1 MKKRLL
7 LVTHGYPFGE
17 SERGFLAEEAK
28 QLASRFD
35 LVIMALD
42 NQDQLIYPVDGVRR
56 IERYRYSSF
65 RKTRAYRALPRVFEP
80 ASLQEAWAFARR
92 NGFTNPIG
100 NLRHILYF
108 RFNVWEMEQQIGE
121 LVESERIDIV
131 YTFWCNECT
140 VAAVKLKKR
149 FPHLKVVT
157 RFHGMDLYEE
167 RTYERWQP
175 FRKEVARRAD
185 GLCFA
190 CEYGQSYFQ
199 ERWGAKFADRMGIWY
214 LGSTDRG
221 VVEPS
226 VDGVLR
232 IISCSNVIPLKRVDL
247 IIKGLALLPDTVQ
260 VQWHHF
266 GDGVSR
272 EELEA
277 LAAEKFQN
285 KTNIRWKFHGFVP
298 NTRLTEEYRK
308 IRPNLF
314 ITTSSTEGGA
324 PVSVQEAFS
333 MGIPA
338 VGTQTG
344 GIPDL
349 VRDGQTGFLLPS
361 RPEPSEVAEGI
372 MKYVALPTDRKWEMA
387 AAARKLWKEKFDA
400 SANAVNFAAY
410 LENLSSTYEAWKYD
424 QKSN

>member
-7 LVTHGYPFGE
+7 LVTNGYPFGE

-28 QLASRFD
+28 QLASQFD
-35 LVIMALD
+35 LVILALD
-42 NQDQLIYPVDGVRR
+42 NQDQLIYPVDGIKR

-80 ASLQEAWAFARR
+80 ASLQEAWAFAKR
-92 NGFTNPIG
+92 NGFSNPLG

-108 RFNVWEMEQQIGE
+108 RFNVWEMEQQIGS
-121 LVESERIDIV
+121 LVESEKIDIV

-157 RFHGMDLYEE
+157 RFNGMDLYEE

-175 FRKEVARRAD
+175 FRKEIALRAD

-190 CEYGQSYFQ
+190 CEYGRSYFQ
-199 ERWGAKFADRMGIWY
+199 EHWGTEAADKMGLWY

-221 VVEPS
+221 MVEPS
-226 VDGVLR
+226 GDEALQ

-247 IIKGLALLPDTVQ
+247 IIEGLALLPDMLQ

-272 EELEA
+272 EELET
-277 LAAEKFQN
+277 LAAEKLRN
-285 KTNIRWKFHGFVP
+285 KTNIRWTFHGFVP
-298 NTRLTEEYRK
+298 NTCLTEEYRK
-308 IRPNLF
+308 IGPNLF

-338 VGTQTG
+338 VGTQVG

-349 VRDGQTGFLLPS
+349 VIDGQTGFLLS
-361 RPEPSEVAEGI
+361 SQPEPAEVAEGI
-372 MKYVALPTDRKWEMA
+372 LKYAALPDDRKQEMA

-400 SANAVNFAAY
+400 SENAVKFAAY
-410 LENLSSTYEAWKYD
+410 LENL
-424 QKSN
+424 